1 MAEKQDS
8 TVHTGQLN
16 SELDELIDLLSSKIP
31 DEPKVQIKRT
41 VSNADKVNEYNNDI
55 LRAYIKSEEQHLKQ
69 QKPVAIIIAV
79 VLGIQLVLFNVLIYL
94 VALKDFDIETR
105 TLLLNFMKYYI
116 GAVIV
121 EMLSMCWI
129 VVRGV
134 YTLSIGKMAEHI
146 IKKKK

>member
-1 MAEKQDS
+1 MAETQDS
-8 TVHTGQLN
+8 TVHTGG
-16 SELDELIDLLSSKIP
+16 LDDIFDLLVSKIP
-31 DEPKVQIKRT
+31 DEPKVQIKKT
-41 VSNADKVNEYNNDI
+41 VNSADKVNEYNSAI
-55 LRAYIKSEEQHLKQ
+55 LAAYIKSEEQHLKQ

-79 VLGIQLVLFNVLIYL
+79 VLAIQLILFNILIYI
-94 VALKDFDIETR
+94 VALRDFDIETR
-105 TLLLNFMKYYI
+105 TLLLEFMKYYI

-129 VVRGV
+129 IVRGV